1 MCLLEDGVKHA
12 KKLFTQGSENLTDEM
27 NVIGRYSQ
35 IFNLKTIQDM
45 TWEQLYGFT
54 LWRNNKHWT
63 NLHRG
68 NSKLKNSFEEVKGA
82 IRQLLNED
90 ISITDRLNLT
100 IPSEAKYKAEGLGP
114 AIVTAILT
122 VAFPDKYMVFN
133 NTVIAA
139 INALQEMGEID
150 TGLGEIKKYKFTE
163 QYEPLNRLVVRIAK
177 KYGLSLWQIDW
188 VWFYVIDFLK
198 ENKSTIPTPGP
209 EIFLDGNDDEE
220 PSNPFASYLPTNIIL
235 YGPVGTGKTT
245 FARLIARGIAGGSIL
260 NLQGLLDLIK
270 GDDLSTEADI
280 KIDDK
285 IEIVTFH
292 KSYGYEQFVEGL
304 RPSKDEAGHLV
315 YKYTPGV
322 FKRFSDKA
330 LARLKSGDKTNYVLV
345 IDEINR
351 GDISRIFGELI
362 TLVEKDKRYFS
373 EHKEGMKI
381 ALPYSGEYLIV
392 PKNLYI
398 IGTMNTTDK
407 SIALIDLALRRRFY
421 FVEVLPDWE
430 KLQNALDAKL
440 KEADLKN
447 AILILAKRLN
457 EEIESLRGEDFG
469 IGQAYYLNINNEDD
483 FLHTW
488 VYRIMPLLQEYFYD
502 EPDVLLK
509 LLGRVIKLEN
519 NGNNRKLTVK
529 EYKELNSKVFI
540 DSILN
545 SNQMGASTIQ

>member
-1 MCLLEDGVKHA
+1 MGLLEDGVKHA
-12 KKLFTQGSENLTDEM
+12 KKLFTQGSENLADEM
-27 NVIGRYSQ
+27 SVIRKYSQ
-35 IFNLKTIQDM
+35 IFNLKTIEDL

-63 NLHRG
+63 NLQRE
-68 NSKLKNSFEEVKGA
+68 NSKLKNNFEKVKGA
-82 IRQLLNED
+82 LRQLLNED
-90 ISITDRLNLT
+90 ISITERLILT
-100 IPSEAKYKAEGLGP
+100 IPSEAKYKADGLGP

-139 INALQEMGEID
+139 INALQEMGELD
-150 TGLGEIKKYKFTE
+150 TGLGEIKKYKFIE
-163 QYEPLNRLVVRIAK
+163 QYDPLNRLVVGIAK
-177 KYGLSLWQIDW
+177 KHGLSLWQMDW
-188 VWFYVIDFLK
+188 VWFYVIDFLN
-198 ENKSTIPTPGP
+198 ENESNVPTLELGN
-209 EIFLDGNDDEE
+209 FSDGSDDEE
-220 PSNPFASYLPTNIIL
+220 PSNPLSSYLPTNIIL

-270 GDDLSTEADI
+270 GDDLSSEPNIET
-280 KIDDK
+280 DDK

-304 RPSKDEAGHLV
+304 MPSIDEAGHLV
-315 YKYTPGV
+315 YKYKSGV

-330 LARLKSGDKTNYVLV
+330 LASLRNGDKTNYVLV

-373 EHKEGMKI
+373 ENKGGMKI
-381 ALPYSGEYLIV
+381 TLPYSGDYFTV

-407 SIALIDLALRRRFY
+407 SIALIDLALRRRFF
-421 FVEVLPDWE
+421 FVEVLPDWG
-430 KLQNALDAKL
+430 KLQNALDTKL
-440 KEADLKN
+440 KDARLKD

-469 IGQAYYLNINNEDD
+469 IGQAYYLDINNEED

-502 EPDVLLK
+502 EPEGLLK
-509 LLGRVIKLEN
+509 LLGKVIKLEN
-519 NGNNRKLTVK
+519 HGGRRKVTVK
-529 EYKELNSKVFI
+529 EFKELSSKDFI
-540 DSILN
+540 DGILN
-545 SNQMGASTIQ
+545 SNLGASGIQ